1 MPIITAPSITA
12 PNSTPTAIDLAGRL
26 RASVL
31 EDQELSTLIAAL
43 DRDGI
48 HVSVIRE
55 LHEWDAATA
64 TVTSHLTCAVDGC
77 DAEGVG
83 VARDR
88 VSASVL
94 AIRSA
99 VGRRAGSEARPRISA

>member
-1 MPIITAPSITA
+1 MPNITA
-12 PNSTPTAIDLAGRL
+12 PNVTATPIDLTGRL

-31 EDQELSTLIAAL
+31 EDEQLSALIATL

-88 VSASVL
+88 VSASAL

-99 VGRRAGSEARPRISA
+99 VGRQVGSERRRRINA

>member
-1 MPIITAPSITA
+1 MPNII
-12 PNSTPTAIDLAGRL
+12 AISSDLTGCL
-26 RASVL
+26 DASVL
-31 EDQELSTLIAAL
+31 DDVRLSALIDTLH
-43 DRDGI
+43 RVGI
-48 HVSVIRE
+48 QVSVIRE
-55 LHEWDAATA
+55 VHEWDAATA

-77 DAEGVG
+77 EAEGVG

-99 VGRRAGSEARPRISA
+99 VALE

>member
-1 MPIITAPSITA
+1 MP
-12 PNSTPTAIDLAGRL
+12 STLAIPVEPTGHL

-31 EDQELSTLIAAL
+31 EDERLTALIDTL

-48 HVSVIRE
+48 QVSVIRE
-55 LHEWDAATA
+55 VHEWEAATA
-64 TVTSHLTCAVDGC
+64 TVTSHLTCVVDGRH
-77 DAEGVG
+77 AEGIG

-88 VSASVL
+88 VSASAL

-99 VGRRAGSEARPRISA
+99 VTATLARDR

>member
-1 MPIITAPSITA
+1 MPNILATPSRLT
-12 PNSTPTAIDLAGRL
+12 DRL

-31 EDQELSTLIAAL
+31 EDQRLSVLIADL
-43 DRDGI
+43 QRDGI
-48 HVSVIRE
+48 RVSVIRE
-55 LHEWDAATA
+55 LHEWDAASA
-64 TVTSHLTCAVDGC
+64 TVTSHLTCAIDGC

-99 VGRRAGSEARPRISA
+99 CGFPR